1 MVGTNKQVG
10 QVIGSS
16 LAAPVVLTKDIT
28 ADQPITITMQVIA
41 GSAGYAVLYDAF
53 LRVSR

>member
-1 MVGTNKQVG
+1 VGTNKQVG
-10 QVIGSS
+10 QLIGSS
-16 LAAPVVLTKDIT
+16 LAAPLVLTKDIT
-28 ADQPITITMQVIA
+28 ADQPITITMKVIA